1 MTSLLPTPEVQFID
15 ENGAPYAGGTIAF
28 YIPGTLTPKST
39 WQDALQVTLNTNP
52 VVLDAAGRAIIFG
65 DGDYRAILKDA
76 LGNEIYDQL
85 TSSTLPESDISPAM
99 LPVVEAATL
108 ATARNL
114 MGITAAIAAAIAAVQ
129 LLPGPQGA
137 TGATG
142 PAGPQG
148 GTGATG
154 TASINTAYGDASSA
168 GMYWKDLASGWMMA
182 SGQGNTGPSGTAT
195 VYFPLAFANAP
206 NVVACTV
213 GNGTNM
219 VLRVYGMVNDHF
231 WVFIEDTDNH
241 GGQSSQFSWNASGF

>member
-39 WQDALQVTLNTNP
+39 WQDAGQVTLNTNP
-52 VVLDAAGRAIIFG
+52 VVLDAAGRAVIFG
-65 DGDYRAILKDA
+65 NGDYRAILTDV
-76 LGNEIYDQL
+76 LGNLIYDQL

-108 ATARNL
+108 ATARSL
-114 MGITAAIAAAIAAVQ
+114 MGITAAIAAAIAAVE
-129 LLPGPQGA
+129 LLPGPTGPA
-137 TGATG
+137 GPTGATG
-142 PAGPQG
+142 PTG

-154 TASINTAYGDASSA
+154 TASIDVAVGDASSA
-168 GMYWKDLASGWMMA
+168 GMYWKDLATGWMVA
-182 SGQGNTGPSGTAT
+182 SGQGNTGPDGTAT
-195 VYFPLAFANAP
+195 VYFPIPFANAP

-213 GNGTNM
+213 GNPTNM
-219 VLRVYGMVNDHF
+219 VLRVYGAVNDHF

-241 GGQSSQFSWNASGF
+241 GGQSSQFAWTASGF